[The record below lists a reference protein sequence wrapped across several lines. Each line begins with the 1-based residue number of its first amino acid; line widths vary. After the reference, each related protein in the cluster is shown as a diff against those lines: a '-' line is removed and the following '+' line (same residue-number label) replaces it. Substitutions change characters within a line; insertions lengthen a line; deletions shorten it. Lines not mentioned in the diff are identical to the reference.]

1 MSNTATQVI
10 QQDKLDREAYLRACR
25 DYTAATSA
33 MDAATLAQLAIAAVF
48 AGMQIGEQKAAR
60 TQKGA

>member
-25 DYTAATSA
+25 DNAAVTSA
-33 MDAATLAQLAIAAVF
+33 MDAAALAQLAIAAVF
-48 AGMQIGEQKAAR
+48 AGMQIGEQNAAH

>member
-10 QQDKLDREAYLRACR
+10 QQDKLDREAYLRACQ
-25 DYTAATSA
+25 DYTAVTSA
-33 MDAATLAQLAIAAVF
+33 MDAAALAQLAIAAVF
-48 AGMQIGEQKAAR
+48 AGMQIGEQNAAR